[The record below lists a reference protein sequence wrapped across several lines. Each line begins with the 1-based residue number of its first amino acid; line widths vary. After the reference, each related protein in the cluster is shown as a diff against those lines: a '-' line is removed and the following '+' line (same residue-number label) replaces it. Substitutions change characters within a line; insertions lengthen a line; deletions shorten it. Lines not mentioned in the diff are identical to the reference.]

1 VALFLCLDGRL
12 GGFGASVNL
21 GAGQLEEGGHR
32 SPARESFEGVLYGVG
47 KGDFKNHVPVVEIS
61 PGSRDYEARLVLFVK
76 KAIESARCG
85 HRFRFCVKI
94 KDGGPDLPGAVSPVD
109 DLNKSLL
116 KRPINQRRGLDFPI
130 TCFGSLAW
138 AGGNLVSMPVT
149 DQVKDDVGVFV
160 KKVP

>member
-1 VALFLCLDGRL
+1 M
-12 GGFGASVNL
+12 GGFGALVNL
-21 GAGQLEEGGHR
+21 GSGELEEGGHR
-32 SPARESFEGVLYGVG
+32 RTSRKSGEGVPDGFG
-47 KGDFKNHVPVVEIS
+47 EGEFEDHVSVVEIS
-61 PGSRDYEARLVLFVK
+61 PRPWDHEACLVLFVK
-76 KAIESARCG
+76 KAIESARCS
-85 HRFRFCVKI
+85 HRLRFCVKI

-116 KRPINQRRGLDFPI
+116 ERPINQRRGLDFPI